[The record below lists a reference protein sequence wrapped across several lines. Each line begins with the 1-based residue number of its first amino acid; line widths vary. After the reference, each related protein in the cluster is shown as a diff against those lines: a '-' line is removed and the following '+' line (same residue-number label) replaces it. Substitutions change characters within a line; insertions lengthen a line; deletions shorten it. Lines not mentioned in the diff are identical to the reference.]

1 MGRAV
6 KINITLPEEE
16 LKSVDAFARKQG
28 NTRSGF
34 VQRALHFYIK
44 QKETEEEERKRRE
57 EMVKAISEIKELREK
72 SGDWDGVS
80 EIRKW
85 RESKWRHRADYKLL
99 ARIKDIPLVMPLRET
114 NL

>member
-16 LKSVDAFARKQG
+16 LKTIDAFAVKHR
-28 NTRSGF
+28 NTRSGLI
-34 VQRALHFYIK
+34 QRALHSYMK
-44 QKETEEEERKRRE
+44 QKEGEEEERKKRQ
-57 EMVKAISEIKELREK
+57 EMTKAVSEIKQLREK

-85 RESKWRHRADYKLL
+85 RESK
-99 ARIKDIPLVMPLRET
+99 
-114 NL
+114 